1 MHSLHSF
8 RVSPRSGGPLAVSM
22 APCGL
27 SLANRLCAHSRQQG
41 ESLVSPM
48 NPLARLLGSCH
59 VLPFRHADRCR
70 EQHAGPGSQ
79 SAGSVPM
86 SRSIPA
92 SADVEHCN
100 PELAHHCAWLRQVL
114 DGGGRGQRLSAT
126 AGRSGWV
133 ICSCWSAQW
142 AVRAASRLSRSPW
155 IRSMAER
162 EIAGHKP
169 DLTCCSRQ
177 PCGIC
182 RD

>member
-1 MHSLHSF
+1 MMHSLHSF

-27 SLANRLCAHSRQQG
+27 SLANRLCDHSRQQG

-59 VLPFRHADRCR
+59 VLPFRPADRCR

-86 SRSIPA
+86 SSSIPA

-100 PELAHHCAWLRQVL
+100 PELAHHCAWPRQVL
-114 DGGGRGQRLSAT
+114 DGGGRWQRLGSDRQGVRRCALSAVAWVGGGSAPPLAAVPVGSAA
-126 AGRSGWV
+126 AGRPSG
-133 ICSCWSAQW
+133 
-142 AVRAASRLSRSPW
+142 P
-155 IRSMAER
+155 
-162 EIAGHKP
+162 
-169 DLTCCSRQ
+169 
-177 PCGIC
+177 
-182 RD
+182 